1 MTLRCQ
7 STRSSVDRRGSP
19 PGRPATSPTSA
30 SVSPARVG
38 DRPPPRG
45 ARSSPELLRG
55 HGAHQYLARASNGK
69 PTDGAQRIDRSSPPR
84 IAMTIVASP
93 LRGECDFR
101 ERIEE
106 RRPLDLLLHSVK
118 VSSNWSRATTNRP
131 APCAFRALFND
142 SSGCGPGLM
151 MMVGHPALPGTA
163 PPSRA

>member
-1 MTLRCQ
+1 
-7 STRSSVDRRGSP
+7 
-19 PGRPATSPTSA
+19 
-30 SVSPARVG
+30 
-38 DRPPPRG
+38 
-45 ARSSPELLRG
+45 
-55 HGAHQYLARASNGK
+55 
-69 PTDGAQRIDRSSPPR
+69 
-84 IAMTIVASP
+84 MTIRCPP

-106 RRPLDLLLHSVK
+106 RRPLDLLRPVK

-131 APCAFRALFND
+131 APYAFRALFND